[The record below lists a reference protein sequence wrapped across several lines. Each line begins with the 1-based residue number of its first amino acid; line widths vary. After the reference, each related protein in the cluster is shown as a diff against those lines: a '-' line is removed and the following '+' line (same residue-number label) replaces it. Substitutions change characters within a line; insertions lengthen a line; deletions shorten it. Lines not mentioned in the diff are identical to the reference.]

1 MSVVGVGPGKVSV
14 GRAGGLDQLHAPR
27 SSVGDEIDQSAG
39 QVPTEDCDVRGIG
52 GLGEHVRCQHG
63 QFTNPAHESVGVE
76 AKVPGGGPRVPMG
89 RDSVVA
95 ADLHGQP
102 QLLLVDA
109 VRQG

>member
-1 MSVVGVGPGKVSV
+1 MVFGVGPGKVSV
-14 GRAGGLDQLHAPR
+14 ARAGELDQLHAPR

-39 QVPTEDCDVRGIG
+39 QVPIQDCDVRGIG
-52 GLGEHVRCQHG
+52 SLGEHVGCQRG
-63 QFTNPAHESVGVE
+63 QFTNPAHQSVGVE
-76 AKVPGGGPRVPMG
+76 AKVAGGGGPGVPMG
-89 RDSVVA
+89 KDSVVA